1 MAVFMPTLVAG
12 ARISQQEGSGVQQCL
27 ARVGAVTEHSSSHER
42 HRPLLEHSAH
52 DFDRRRNLYRGISVG
67 GMGRHSRHWRATYS
81 LVPGFVVATE
91 LVPGGRRV
99 TFANGMIVVE
109 PIVSLNE
116 ELHRLVWTAHG
127 GSSALIH
134 YNSAVQV
141 YPRETGGSRVV
152 WMTDVLPD
160 DAASRIGAMM
170 RQGATAMSSAFMRL
184 AKEGAKQT

>member
-1 MAVFMPTLVAG
+1 MTSIAVEISTEASPSAVWDAIRDIG
-12 ARISQQEGSGVQQCL
+12 ALHTR
-27 ARVGAVTEHSSSHER
+27 
-42 HRPLLEHSAH
+42 
-52 DFDRRRNLYRGISVG
+52 
-67 GMGRHSRHWRATYS
+67 

-127 GSSALIH
+127 GSSGLIH

-160 DAASRIGAMM
+160 DAAGRIGAMM

>member
-1 MAVFMPTLVAG
+1 MASIAVEISTEACPLAVWDAIRDIG
-12 ARISQQEGSGVQQCL
+12 ALHTR
-27 ARVGAVTEHSSSHER
+27 
-42 HRPLLEHSAH
+42 
-52 DFDRRRNLYRGISVG
+52 
-67 GMGRHSRHWRATYS
+67 

-99 TFANGMIVVE
+99 TFASGIVVVE
-109 PIVSLNE
+109 PIVSMNE
-116 ELHRLVWTAHG
+116 ELHRLVWTVD
-127 GSSALIH
+127 GSTSGLIH

-160 DAASRIGAMM
+160 GAASRIGALM

-184 AKEGAKQT
+184 ATEGAKQS